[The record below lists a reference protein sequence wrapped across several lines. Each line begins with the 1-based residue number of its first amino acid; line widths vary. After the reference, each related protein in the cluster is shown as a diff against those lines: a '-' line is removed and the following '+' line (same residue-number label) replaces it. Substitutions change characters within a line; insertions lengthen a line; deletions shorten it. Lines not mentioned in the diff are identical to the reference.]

1 MGAKAFRSVPD
12 LIGFLGLVSL
22 GVAIYFALGLRSA
35 LPWHTDVFENIAFG
49 KFFVGAVYG
58 CCLAALFFWMYFTR
72 V

>member
-1 MGAKAFRSVPD
+1 MGSQASRSVLD

-22 GVAIYFALGLRSA
+22 GVAIYFAVGLRSA

-58 CCLAALFFWMYFTR
+58 CLAVLFFWMYFTR